1 MCRKCG
7 NFQIPA
13 GVPSEPLKGA
23 IGSWIII
30 PDAGAPDGRS
40 KQQWVM
46 VIH

>member
-7 NFQIPA
+7 TSKFQP
-13 GVPSEPLKGA
+13 GVPSEPLKPT
-23 IGSWIII
+23 IGSWMII